1 MSLHRICIVGLLAWV
16 AAASQ
21 GVQALTCYV
30 IVDAGD
36 KTLYRATVPPF
47 ALAGPAWD
55 AAQTRMRAQQNYF
68 MWFDAATCAE
78 DHSSPLYAG
87 SGASRDANSILAAR
101 SEGKA
106 AGIFTGTDAGSDGPT
121 ARGQQVIVGPRV
133 VRSMPAAVGG
143 RI

>member
-21 GVQALTCYV
+21 GVQAVTCYL

-36 KTLYRATVPPF
+36 RTLYRATIPPF

-55 AAQTRMRAQQNYF
+55 AAQTRIRAQQHYF

-78 DHSSPLYAG
+78 DHSFPLYAG
-87 SGASRDANSILAAR
+87 SGASRDAYSILAAR
-101 SEGKA
+101 SEA
-106 AGIFTGTDAGSDGPT
+106 TAGGIYTGTAAASDGPT
-121 ARGQQVIVGPRV
+121 AKGQQVIVGPRV
-133 VRSMPAAVGG
+133 RSMPAPVGS
-143 RI
+143 RY